1 MYYKVTVLDKF
12 GCVSF
17 VSEFDTLDEAKE
29 EASKYKNAFVE
40 LVGEDIEEQLLDI
53 LPHGSG
59 INYDWE
65 ITIKGNKLYVHN
77 AWDYMDENGF
87 YDDVFPFVVCY
98 ENGRFKYLH
107 FTGCTRSQYRKIEY
121 AGLRDY
127 LETLFTDIE
136 NKIAVAMGLD
146 WELVDIGENGY
157 MIANE

>member
-17 VSEFDTLDEAKE
+17 VSEFDTFDEAKE

-59 INYDWE
+59 INFDYE
-65 ITIKGNKLYVHN
+65 IEQKGKRSKRIYIRN
-77 AWDYMDENGF
+77 AWDYMDEYGM

-107 FTGCTRSQYRKIEY
+107 FAGCTRSQYRKIEN

-127 LETLFTDIE
+127 LEIMFVELE
-136 NKIAVAMGLD
+136 EKIASVFEM
-146 WELVDIGENGY
+146 E
-157 MIANE
+157 

>member
-1 MYYKVTVLDKF
+1 MYQVTVLDKF
-12 GCVSF
+12 DCVSF
-17 VSEFDTLDEAKE
+17 VSEFDTLNEAKE

-40 LVGEDIEEQLLDI
+40 CVGEDIAEQLLDI

-59 INYDWE
+59 INFDYE
-65 ITIKGNKLYVHN
+65 IQRKGNKIYIRN

-107 FTGCTRSQYRKIEY
+107 FAGCTRSQYRKIEY

-136 NKIAVAMGLD
+136 NKIAIAMGTN
-146 WELVDIGENGY
+146 WELLDIGENGY
-157 MIANE
+157 MMVNE

>member
-1 MYYKVTVLDKF
+1 MYQVTVFDKF
-12 GCVSF
+12 DCVSF
-17 VSEFDTLDEAKE
+17 VTEHNTLESAKE
-29 EASKYKNAFVE
+29 EASRFKNTLIEEVE
-40 LVGEDIEEQLLDI
+40 EDITEQLLDI

-59 INYDWE
+59 INFDYE
-65 ITIKGNKLYVHN
+65 IEQKGKRIYIRN

-107 FTGCTRSQYRKIEY
+107 FTGCTRIQYRKIEY

-127 LETLFTDIE
+127 LEYAFCDIE
-136 NKIAVAMGLD
+136 NKIAAAMGLD

-157 MIANE
+157 MVVNE